1 MQRFRQKSAILLS
14 MLVLFSSMSFNFSMH
29 FCMGQL
35 ESIALFQQAK
45 PCEMVT
51 QPAPCVH
58 DHNGSRE
65 CEHNRAHTAKKG
77 CCEDHLL
84 QVEGQDELAQVA
96 ASVSMPDFHMV
107 AVLYALVS
115 FISSAPTVDYYSY
128 KDYSPPLIERDIPV
142 LVQSFLI

>member
-1 MQRFRQKSAILLS
+1 MQRFRKISAILLS
-14 MLVLFSSMSFNFSMH
+14 MLVLFSSTSFTFSMH

-51 QPAPCVH
+51 QPTPCANNKH
-58 DHNGSRE
+58 GQE
-65 CEHNRAHTAKKG
+65 CEHVHVHTAKKG
-77 CCEDHLL
+77 CCEDHFL

-96 ASVSMPDFHMV
+96 ASVPMPDIQMV
-107 AVLYALVS
+107 AVFYAVVS
-115 FISSAPTVDYYSY
+115 FLFDAPAVHTDSY
-128 KDYSPPLIERDIPV
+128 KEYSPPLIERDIPV

>member
-51 QPAPCVH
+51 QPVPCVH
-58 DHNGSRE
+58 DHHDQE
-65 CEHNRAHTAKKG
+65 CELNHTHTAKKG
-77 CCEDHLL
+77 CCEDHFL
-84 QVEGQDELAQVA
+84 QVEGQDELARVA
-96 ASVSMPDFHMV
+96 APVSMPDFHMV

-115 FISSAPTVDYYSY
+115 FIFSAPTVDYYSY